1 MHSAMNTLYNEIRQ
15 CKVCLPELEHGVNP
29 ILSASTKSKF
39 AIIGQAPGSVVHQT
53 SIPWD
58 DKSGE
63 RLRNWLGVDDD
74 TFYNPD
80 IFAIVPMGFCYPG
93 KGKSGD
99 LPPRK
104 ECAPLWHQKVFDHIT
119 DIQLTLLIGSYAQE
133 YYLKDKRNRTL
144 TDTVKSYKSYLPEY
158 LPLPHPSPRNNIW
171 LKKNEWFEE
180 EVIPYLRM
188 KIASIVDS
196 GTDQ

>member
-1 MHSAMNTLYNEIRQ
+1 MNALYNEIRQ
-15 CKVCLPELEHGVNP
+15 CTVCLPTLEHGVNP
-29 ILSASTKSKF
+29 ILSFSANSKV
-39 AIIGQAPGSVVHQT
+39 AIIGQAPGSIVHRT
-53 SIPWD
+53 GVPWD

-63 RLRNWLGVDDD
+63 RLRSWLGVDDE

-80 IFAIVPMGFCYPG
+80 VFAIIPMGFCYPG

-104 ECAPLWHQKVFDHIT
+104 ECAPLWHDRLFEQIT

-133 YYLKDKRNRTL
+133 YYLKEARKRTL
-144 TDTVKSYKSYLPEY
+144 TETVQNYEAYLPTY

-171 LKKNEWFEE
+171 LKKNQWFED
-180 EVIPYLRM
+180 EVTPYLRSTVG
-188 KIASIVDS
+188 SILKLA
-196 GTDQ
+196 